1 MGLELDS
8 DQDNK
13 EDAKCHFRYHRAK
26 YGIHKEFEGL
36 IYNVITQD
44 KYAQSAYIAQKQ
56 GYKHYFEV
64 VGCKKAA

>member
-1 MGLELDS
+1 MRLEFDTYK
-8 DQDNK
+8 DDEEN
-13 EDAKCHFRYHRAK
+13 AKCHFCHHRTK
-26 YGIHKEFEGL
+26 KGIHKELEGL